1 MVYNMPPDTG
11 EREKIVGGVMDITQ
25 LAWLAAG
32 FGLYVIHALIMFR
45 FVNWICLVVG
55 IVFLVWGCIFAFKK
69 KDDMPYP
76 RYLRY
81 KFLFKTRTRHFVNAG
96 FHEELEFS
104 DKI

>member
-1 MVYNMPPDTG
+1 MIYNMPPDTR